1 MNNKGIIGAIIGDI
15 VGSRFEFNNYRS
27 TDFEFLNDKCFFTD
41 DSVMT
46 IAVADWVT
54 KKNQTDRHLA
64 LYLREW
70 GRKYPNRGYGGMF
83 LRWLLSKELSSPYN
97 SFGNGSAMRVSPCG
111 FYAQSLDEAL
121 FLAKQSAEVTHNHP
135 EGIKGAQSVAA
146 AIYLAKTGSTKAIIK
161 EYIENNFGYDLSRTC
176 NEIRRVYKFNET
188 CQETCPEAIIAF
200 LESHDYES
208 AIRLG
213 ISLGGDSDTIG
224 AITGGIAA
232 AYYGVP
238 DSIMEDVNRFI
249 PNEFIDIVEK
259 FENSMNT
266 EKRISADIINNLKP
280 NEIFV
285 FGSNLDGMHG
295 GGAARVAYNKFGAI
309 WGQGVGLQ
317 GQSYA
322 IPTMHGSVNVIKPYV
337 DEFIDFAKSH
347 TELKFLV
354 TRIGCGIAG
363 FTDEEIAPLFKEA
376 TEIENIYLPKSFYYI
391 LVK

>member
-54 KKNQTDRHLA
+54 KKSQTDRHLA

-146 AIYLAKTGSTKAIIK
+146 AIYLAKTGNTKAIIK

-176 NEIRRVYKFNET
+176 DEIRRFYKFNET

-232 AYYGVP
+232 AYYGIS
-238 DSIMEDVNRFI
+238 DSIIEEVKRFI
-249 PNEFIDIVEK
+249 PFEFIDIVEK

-266 EKRISADIINNLKP
+266 EKRISADIINTLKE

-322 IPTMHGSVNVIKPYV
+322 IPTMHGGVNVIKPYV

-376 TEIENIYLPKSFYYI
+376 IEIENIYLPKSFYYI